1 MKFTMEVSALADWQ
15 RLKKEYIKGGISYR
29 ELAEKHKVSFSQLQ
43 KVAAKE
49 KWNDLRKKA
58 DRKAEEKL
66 VEMVSNQ
73 QAEFGQDIYRAADLL
88 LQKLVEQVENT
99 KIITAPMMRQYTASL
114 KDLKEIKDIRSDADL
129 REQEARIAKL
139 QKEAEKDKE
148 ADKTVEVAF
157 VGGDVE
163 EWSE

>member
-1 MKFTMEVSALADWQ
+1 MADWQ

-43 KVAAKE
+43 KVGAKE

-58 DRKAEEKL
+58 DRKAEEKM
-66 VEMVSNQ
+66 VESISEQ
-73 QAEFGQDIYRAADLL
+73 QAELGCKIYEAADLL
-88 LQKLVEQVENT
+88 LSKLVEQVKDADE
-99 KIITAPMMRQYTASL
+99 ITAPAMRQYTASL

-139 QKEAEKDKE
+139 QREAA
-148 ADKTVEVAF
+148 ADSGTDSIEITFNA
-157 VGGDVE
+157 GEE
-163 EWSE
+163 EWNE

>member
-1 MKFTMEVSALADWQ
+1 MANWQ
-15 RLKKEYIKGGISYR
+15 KLKREYIKGGVSYR
-29 ELAEKHKVSFSQLQ
+29 QLAERYEVSFSQLQ

-49 KWNDLRKKA
+49 KWNELKKKTGRKT
-58 DRKAEEKL
+58 EEKL
-66 VEMVSNQ
+66 VETVSNR

-99 KIITAPMMRQYTASL
+99 KVIAAPVMRQYTASL

-139 QKEAEKDKE
+139 QKEAAADDTMDGIEITFSAGEE
-148 ADKTVEVAF
+148 AWNE
-157 VGGDVE
+157 
-163 EWSE
+163 